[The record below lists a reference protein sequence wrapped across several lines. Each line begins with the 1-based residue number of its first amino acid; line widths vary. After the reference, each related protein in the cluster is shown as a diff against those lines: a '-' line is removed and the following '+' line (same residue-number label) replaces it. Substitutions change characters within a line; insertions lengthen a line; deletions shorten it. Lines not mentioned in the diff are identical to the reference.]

1 MHAMD
6 ADDDRMEQDLAV
18 LGRGLPPEAE
28 ALIARAGRVRNRV
41 HEAQALLDE
50 AHALAPAHPA
60 TLIALY
66 RFHFYGN
73 RLAEAREVAVRA
85 IACAAT
91 ALGIPVNWRQVAA
104 DERFRALQALPRFWL
119 FSLKGY
125 AYLSVRL
132 GDLDEGRAALAKL
145 AEADPA
151 DQVGHRVID
160 AVLAR
165 MGRDDVGYEDCPD
178 VVAAAGALP

>member
-91 ALGIPVNWRQVAA
+91 ALGIPVTGGRSLPTSASA
-104 DERFRALQALPRFWL
+104 RCRPCRASGCSR
-119 FSLKGY
+119 S
-125 AYLSVRL
+125 
-132 GDLDEGRAALAKL
+132 RAM
-145 AEADPA
+145 P
-151 DQVGHRVID
+151 I
-160 AVLAR
+160 
-165 MGRDDVGYEDCPD
+165 
-178 VVAAAGALP
+178 